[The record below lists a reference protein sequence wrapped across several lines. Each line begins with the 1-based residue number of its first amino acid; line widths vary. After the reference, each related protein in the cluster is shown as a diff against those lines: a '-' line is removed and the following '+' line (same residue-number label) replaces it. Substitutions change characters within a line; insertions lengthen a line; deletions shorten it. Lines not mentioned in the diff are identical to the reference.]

1 MKKRQKEL
9 QSHSDLAKIKLKAKE
24 TKDKKDKVTAL
35 KRKLTHIKKRMGDK
49 KEQQVCDSAPVLIP
63 DETIEQSQKVPNL
76 MEDVAEASIP
86 TKPSVEHTDEK
97 KDEKDA
103 APINENIDQ
112 QLNHL
117 FEEYVE

>member
-1 MKKRQKEL
+1 
-9 QSHSDLAKIKLKAKE
+9 
-24 TKDKKDKVTAL
+24 
-35 KRKLTHIKKRMGDK
+35 
-49 KEQQVCDSAPVLIP
+49 
-63 DETIEQSQKVPNL
+63 

-86 TKPSVEHTDEK
+86 TKSSVKHTDEK
-97 KDEKDA
+97 TDEKDA